1 MREATSSLNKI
12 KKTASAFVRQ
22 GASQPKHILEFAN
35 QFPILSIKECQ
46 ARAGSKESLE
56 RHPETTSHVSNVMKS
71 GRDRGPV
78 AASHDAAAGDDISLS
93 EVSVSGSDMRERQ

>member
-56 RHPETTSHVSNVMKS
+56 RHPETTSHVMKS

>member
-46 ARAGSKESLE
+46 ARAGSKE
-56 RHPETTSHVSNVMKS
+56 RHPETTSHVMKS

-93 EVSVSGSDMRERQ
+93 EVSVSGSDVRERQ